1 MFQRSPSPGALG
13 AKWPRRFGRGIGP
26 LLLAG
31 MASFALNYPA
41 GALTFTVNFGTSITS
56 LADVALRNNI
66 ENGINAA
73 VGFYSSTFTDPINI
87 TLDFGWGEI
96 GGSPLPANALGASG
110 AAIDQS
116 GPYTYNQVRTQL
128 ITDNSSADDAT
139 AVASLPAADPTG
151 GANVNMATAEARAT
165 GLAGTILPG
174 NPDGRIGFAST
185 QPYTFDPNNRAVA
198 GDYDFIGVAK
208 HEIAETMGRFAE
220 LNQFNF
226 LSPLDL
232 FRYTGLNTRQLTAP
246 AGPPCGF
253 FSIDSGATSI
263 NSFNCGN
270 EGDLGDWSGATVDS
284 YNAFATLGAA
294 LLVSP
299 GDIRE
304 MNVIGYDLAVVP
316 EPGSLG
322 LLGAALFGFG
332 LYRRNRSPSPRGR
345 DEAHTDAHCPTSG
358 TACPG
363 MRSAGGQLRQT
374 TTAEVRLES
383 PPTAREPG
391 KLSSSSVWRDTGG
404 YGDSLLEFS
413 QQPWLPLGVPVHSW
427 LWTGLTRCQAPAEL
441 ALERRDPFRCAKRQS
456 DRRCPLDP
464 SRRRGIGRCREKRS
478 KIGDQRA

>member
-1 MFQRSPSPGALG
+1 
-13 AKWPRRFGRGIGP
+13 

-151 GANVNMATAEARAT
+151 GANVNMATAEARAI

-198 GDYDFIGVAK
+198 GDYDFIGVAE

-332 LYRRNRSPSPRGR
+332 LYRRNRSPSPRG
-345 DEAHTDAHCPTSG
+345 
-358 TACPG
+358 
-363 MRSAGGQLRQT
+363 
-374 TTAEVRLES
+374 
-383 PPTAREPG
+383 
-391 KLSSSSVWRDTGG
+391 TG
-404 YGDSLLEFS
+404 
-413 QQPWLPLGVPVHSW
+413 
-427 LWTGLTRCQAPAEL
+427 
-441 ALERRDPFRCAKRQS
+441 
-456 DRRCPLDP
+456 
-464 SRRRGIGRCREKRS
+464 
-478 KIGDQRA
+478 